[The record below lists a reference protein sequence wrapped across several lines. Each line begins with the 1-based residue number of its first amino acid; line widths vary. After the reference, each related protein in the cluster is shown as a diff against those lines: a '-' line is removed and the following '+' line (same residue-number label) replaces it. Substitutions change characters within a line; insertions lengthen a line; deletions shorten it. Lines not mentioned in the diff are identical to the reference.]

1 MQSDRPTVN
10 LLPSPTAGAV
20 TAWRVDAAV
29 FSVVALG
36 HLLVAL
42 FIRTFGWDD
51 GVITLAFARTLATS
65 GRVALTPESV
75 TVEGSSSPLWMGLM
89 AAVHWVG
96 RPGFDAFIAWS
107 QVAAGL
113 CSAVAALLL
122 ARLLRPLAGAWAAAL
137 LPPALFLGGPFLNET
152 MNGMEMAL
160 LAALVLGVMTVLQRP
175 RPASL
180 PLLFALGAAMALV
193 RLEGV
198 AYAVGSALV
207 LGLLQPASRPAAL
220 ALALGALA
228 GAAAMEAV
236 RWWVFGDWLPNT
248 VWAKRWWPYRP
259 GTLGGRALVRG
270 QALIEPW
277 LPYAVALAAVLSVGW
292 PQRVGGAVAR
302 LRQQPAL
309 LFAVAYVACVWGANT
324 VMGRNWGYVSR
335 MQLSALVLPVLLA
348 LAWTA
353 PAWQAPRRVALLAVL
368 TLLGSMTVLQWKHV
382 GFAAQAHAG
391 QPPRWGITPDSYRLT
406 GLAVD
411 RLRQRLGLE
420 RLSLMVPDVG
430 GTALCCE
437 RLDIID
443 SALLTDPF
451 LARHGYGRFGE
462 YLQQRRPDVIET
474 HAMWSWV
481 TRIYEQPGFVDHY
494 QPVVVDGSWFWLRSD
509 LAARLPAPGAA
520 PADAH
525 RLRYRGRG
533 LNDEAFIAAHPQ
545 PVMVLD

>member
-1 MQSDRPTVN
+1 MPFDRPTAG
-10 LLPSPTAGAV
+10 LMPPATAGSAA
-20 TAWRVDAAV
+20 AWRVDAAV

-42 FIRTFGWDD
+42 FIRTYGWDD
-51 GVITLAFARTLATS
+51 GTITLAFARTLATS
-65 GRVALTPESV
+65 GRIALTPESV
-75 TVEGSSSPLWMGLM
+75 TVEGSSSPLWMALM
-89 AAVHWVG
+89 AVVHWLG
-96 RPGFDAFIAWS
+96 RPGFDAFIAAS

-113 CSAVAALLL
+113 CSAVAAVLL
-122 ARLLRPLAGAWAAAL
+122 ARLLRPLAGFWVAAL

-160 LAALVLGVMTVLQRP
+160 LAAVVLGVMTALQRP
-175 RPASL
+175 RPSA
-180 PLLFALGAAMALV
+180 PLLFALGAAMALL

-207 LGLLQPASRPAAL
+207 LFVLQPASRRAAL

-236 RWWVFGDWLPNT
+236 RLWVFGDWLPNT

-277 LPYAVALAAVLSVGW
+277 LPYAVALVAVLSLGGH
-292 PQRVGGAVAR
+292 QRVGGAVAR
-302 LRQQPAL
+302 VRNEPAL

-348 LAWTA
+348 LAWRA

-382 GFAAQAHAG
+382 GIAFQAQAG

-451 LARHGYGRFGE
+451 LARHGYARFGE

-481 TRIYEQPGFVDHY
+481 TQIYEQPWFVAHY

-509 LAARLPAPGAA
+509 LAAALPAPGPA

-545 PVMVLD
+545 PVIVLD